1 MLLKRLTE
9 AMGPSGFEDEVRG
22 ILREEVSPYV
32 DAIYTDVLG
41 TLICEKGR
49 SQPGPCVMLDAH
61 MDEVGLMVV
70 GVENSGLL
78 RFRPLG
84 GVDPRILV
92 AKRVR
97 VGSSK
102 LPGVIGSKPIHLQKP
117 DEQKHPIPEDE
128 LFIDIGAKDKEDA
141 LANVQLGDVAVF
153 DTLFDT
159 IGDGCVK
166 AKSFDD
172 RVGCYI
178 LSEILKKFYAVP
190 LVGAFTVQ
198 EEVGLRGATAA
209 AHRIAPDIAIALEA
223 TVCFDGPFV
232 PSHSEGTRL
241 HGGPALTVQDGRT
254 VADVR
259 FLRFMMETATKH
271 NIPYQLRRVKGGSND
286 FAAIQKS
293 REGVVGGAIS
303 IPLRYM
309 HAPAQIVSSKD
320 VENAIRLVDAILQ
333 EIASGNWVEERFAN

>member
-9 AMGPSGFEDEVRG
+9 AMGPSGFEDEVRD
-22 ILREEVSPYV
+22 ILREELAHSV
-32 DAIYTDVLG
+32 DRSYTDVLG
-41 TLICEKGR
+41 TLICEKGLTK
-49 SQPGPCVMLDAH
+49 SGPRVMLDAH

-70 GVENSGLL
+70 GVQDTGLL

-84 GVDPRILV
+84 GIDPRILV

-102 LPGVIGSKPIHLQKP
+102 LPGVIGAKPIHLQKP
-117 DEQKHPIPEDE
+117 DEQKHPIPEDD
-128 LFIDIGAKDKEDA
+128 LYIDIGARDKDDA
-141 LANVQLGDVAVF
+141 LSHVQMGDVAVF
-153 DTLFDT
+153 DTIYDT
-159 IGDGCVK
+159 MGENCVK

-178 LSEILKKFYAVP
+178 LSEILKKSYSMP
-190 LVGAFTVQ
+190 IVGAFTVQ
-198 EEVGLRGATAA
+198 EEIGVRGATAA

-232 PSHSEGTRL
+232 PSHSEGTKL

-254 VADVR
+254 IADMR
-259 FLRFMMETATKH
+259 FLQFMMETATKH

-286 FAAIQKS
+286 FSAIHKS
-293 REGVVGGAIS
+293 RAGVVGGGIS

-309 HAPAQIVSSKD
+309 HAPAQIISLRD
-320 VENAIRLVDAILQ
+320 VENTILLVDAILQ
-333 EIASGNWVEERFAN
+333 EIAAGNWTEERFAN